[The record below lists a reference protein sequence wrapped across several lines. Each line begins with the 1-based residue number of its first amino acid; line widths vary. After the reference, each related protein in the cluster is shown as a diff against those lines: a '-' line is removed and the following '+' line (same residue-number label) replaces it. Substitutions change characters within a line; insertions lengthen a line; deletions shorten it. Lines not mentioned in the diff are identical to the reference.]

1 MKTKKNNKS
10 KEQNL
15 VDAKEVELKKL
26 NLWEKLIEQ
35 TAPKLLDY
43 LEKRLL
49 KYEAPIA
56 KSTLWGFIII
66 IGIILGG
73 ALTLVI
79 LDKLDS
85 SGFTFIVG
93 IILGYFLSA
102 AKMFIRREEG

>member
-10 KEQNL
+10 KEQKL
-15 VDAKEVELKKL
+15 VDIKEVELKKL
-26 NLWEKLIEQ
+26 SNWEKVIENVPQ
-35 TAPKLLDY
+35 VIDFFMQ
-43 LEKRLL
+43 RLL
-49 KYEAPIA
+49 KHEAPIA